1 MSNSIILSAKT
12 VNETDATHI
21 IQSKIDLLSQ
31 NNGGHLILT
40 DGIFNC
46 GSLELH
52 SNIHLTIS
60 ENAVLKFINQHESYP
75 IIRTRWEGYET
86 SAYRACLFAN
96 HVKNLTIDGHGIVDG
111 NGFAWWEEF
120 RKKNKKIEH
129 ARPYL
134 VSIEHSKQ
142 IKIRDLFFT
151 NSPSW
156 TIHPFDCE
164 DVVIDSISVKNPA
177 DSPNTDG
184 TDPES
189 CRNLR
194 IINCEYDVGDD
205 CIAIKAGTEDAD
217 QNIPCENL
225 IISNCNMLHGHG
237 GVVIGSE
244 MSGSIRNVVI
254 NNCTFVDT
262 DRGIRFKTR
271 RGRDGVI
278 ENINISNIVIDNT
291 LCPIVVNL
299 YYFCGRKGKDKI
311 VWDKNPYPIND
322 STPKIKHVRISNL
335 TARHIRSCA
344 AIMYGLP
351 EMPIDDVA
359 INDASFSLSN
369 DSIPEP
375 PAMFANAPK
384 LAQKGF
390 FLENTSNCHLT
401 NISLKNKDSEILF
414 HNVNNKNLLL
424 KNLS

>member
-1 MSNSIILSAKT
+1 MCNTIILSANNI
-12 VNETDATHI
+12 NEIDATPI
-21 IQSKIDLLSQ
+21 VQSKIDELSK

-40 DGIFNC
+40 DGIFSC
-46 GSLELH
+46 SSLELR
-52 SNIHLTIS
+52 SNIHFTVS
-60 ENAVLKFINQHESYP
+60 ENAVLKFTTCHDKYP
-75 IIRTRWEGYET
+75 VIRTRWEGYET

-96 HVKNLTIDGHGIVDG
+96 HVSNLVIDGHGTIDG
-111 NGFAWWEEF
+111 NGFAWWDEF
-120 RKKNKKIEH
+120 KKKNKKVEH

-164 DVVIDSISVKNPA
+164 NVIIDSISVKNPA

-194 IINCEYDVGDD
+194 IVNCEYDVGDD
-205 CIAIKAGTEDAD
+205 CIAIKAGTEEAD
-217 QNIPCENL
+217 HDLPCENL

-271 RGRDGVI
+271 RGRGGII
-278 ENINISNIVIDNT
+278 ENINVSNIVIDNT

-299 YYFCGRKGKDKI
+299 YYFCGRKGKEKI
-311 VWDKNPYPIND
+311 VWDKNPYPV
-322 STPKIKHVRISNL
+322 SSTTPKIKHVHISNL
-335 TARHIRSCA
+335 IARKIRSCA

-351 EMPIDDVA
+351 EMPIKDVT
-359 INDASFSLSN
+359 INDSSFSLDQS
-369 DSIPEP
+369 SAPEA
-375 PAMFANAPK
+375 PAMFANAPE

-390 FLENTSNCHLT
+390 FLENTSDCCLT
-401 NISLKNKDSEILF
+401 NISVKNQNDEILF
-414 HNVNNKNLLL
+414 HNINNKNLLMQ
-424 KNLS
+424 NLF